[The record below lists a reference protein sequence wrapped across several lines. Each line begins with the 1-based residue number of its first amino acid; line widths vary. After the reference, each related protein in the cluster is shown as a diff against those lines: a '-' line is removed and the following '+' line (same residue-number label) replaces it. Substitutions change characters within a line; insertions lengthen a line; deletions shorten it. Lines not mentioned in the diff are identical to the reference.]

1 MRNKSMVE
9 NAIQQRQKIFNRKIL
24 GLVVT
29 AGCYFVAMPT
39 LAKEFSL
46 GSNWE
51 GTFDTS
57 LTYSTMFRLKD
68 ADRSLMTIG
77 TGGAEALNQAADNHN
92 PNTDDGNF
100 NFESGEQVTNTLKV
114 SYDLSLKRTLD
125 SGATLGFFN
134 RGLGFYDSVIKDEGT
149 AYDGTTQF
157 VNNRVSVGA
166 DPTDFSD
173 GTKDRIGSDAKF
185 LDAFVYYQGDLGE
198 MPLVLRAGWQVINWG
213 ENAFIQSGISNAIN
227 PADVTQA
234 KLPGTAV
241 KDILLPQGAVF
252 GSVGLSDS
260 ITVEAYYQYEWKRT
274 IAPASGTFFST
285 NDFIAEDG
293 GESLILP
300 TPANFNGPHPFYT
313 RGENV
318 EPSDSGQWGLSLRW
332 FSEDLNETDFGFYA
346 LNYHSKLP
354 TIGVSGKP
362 IPGATYNIA
371 YLEDIKLYGIS
382 FNTVAWDTAFSGEV
396 AYHEGAQVQTVRFGP
411 AAIGK
416 GIAANGDP
424 SKSLI
429 ATPEN
434 IVVSQLTIN
443 RNLSSSAIF
452 RDLADS
458 INFIIEVGSVYT
470 PDLEDGELYRGLDR
484 ADQFAWGYKG
494 KFNLTY
500 FDGIGQHISSLSG
513 TDLGVSFVFSHG
525 VDGVSAIPAGS
536 FTEDAKSLGVNISA
550 NWQNTIEASLGFN
563 YFSDSVLE
571 DRDNVTFTLKYL
583 F

>member
-1 MRNKSMVE
+1 MRSKKIVDNT
-9 NAIQQRQKIFNRKIL
+9 IQQRRKIFNRKL
-24 GLVVT
+24 LSLAVAGTCTVMVT
-29 AGCYFVAMPT
+29 PT

-57 LTYSTMFRLKD
+57 LTYSTMIRVRD
-68 ADRSLMTIG
+68 ADPSLMTIG
-77 TGGAEALNQAADNHN
+77 VGGNEALGQSADNHN
-92 PNTDDGNF
+92 PNKDDGNF
-100 NFESGEQVTNTLKV
+100 NFDSGDQVTNTFKV
-114 SYDLSLKRTLD
+114 SYDLNLKRELD

-134 RGLGFYDSVIKDEGT
+134 RGLAFYDTIIMNEGT
-149 AYDGTTQF
+149 AYNGSTQF
-157 VNNRVSVGA
+157 ANNRFYAGE

-173 GTKDRIGSDAKF
+173 ATKDRIGRDAKF

-198 MPLVLRAGWQVINWG
+198 MPLSLRAGWQVINWG

-227 PADVTQA
+227 PADITQA

-241 KDILLPQGAVF
+241 KDILLPQGALF
-252 GSVGLSDS
+252 GSLGVSDS
-260 ITVEAYYQYEWKRT
+260 VTIEAYYQFEWQRT
-274 IAPASGTFFST
+274 IAPAAGTFFNT

-293 GESLILP
+293 GETLILP
-300 TPANFNGPHPFYT
+300 TPANFDGPHPYYSRDKT
-313 RGENV
+313 L
-318 EPSDSGQWGLSLRW
+318 EPSDSGQWGLALRW
-332 FSEDLNETDFGFYA
+332 FSEELNETDFGFYA

-354 TIGVSGKP
+354 TIGVSGAP
-362 IPGATYNIA
+362 VPGATYNIG
-371 YLEDIKLYGIS
+371 YLEDINLYGLS

-396 AYHEGAQVQTVRFGP
+396 AYHEGTQVQTVRFGP
-411 AAIGK
+411 DAIGK
-416 GIAANGDP
+416 GIQAAGDP

-434 IVVSQLTIN
+434 VVVSQLTIN
-443 RNLSSSAIF
+443 RNLSSVAGF
-452 RDLADS
+452 RNLADS
-458 INFIIEVGSVYT
+458 VGFIIELGAVYT
-470 PDLEDGELYRGLDR
+470 PDLEDGELFRGLDR

-550 NWQNTIEASLGFN
+550 NWQNTIEASFGFN
-563 YFSDSVLE
+563 YFSDSILE
-571 DRDNVTFTLKYL
+571 DHDNATFTLKYL

>member
-1 MRNKSMVE
+1 MRIKIIVDDT
-9 NAIQQRQKIFNRKIL
+9 IQKRRKIFNKKL
-24 GLVVT
+24 LSLVVT
-29 AGCYFVAMPT
+29 AACTVMATPT
-39 LAKEFSL
+39 LANEFSL

-57 LTYSTMFRLKD
+57 LTYSTMIRVRD
-68 ADRSLMTIG
+68 ADPSLMTIG
-77 TGGAEALNQAADNHN
+77 VGGNEALGQDASNHN

-100 NFESGEQVTNTLKV
+100 NFESGDQVTNTFKV
-114 SYDLSLKRTLD
+114 SYDLNLTRKLD

-134 RGLGFYDSVIKDEGT
+134 RGLGFYDSIIKDEGT

-173 GTKDRIGSDAKF
+173 DTKDRIGSDAKF

-198 MPLVLRAGWQVINWG
+198 MPLVLRAGRQVINWG

-252 GSVGLSDS
+252 GSIGLSDS
-260 ITVEAYYQYEWKRT
+260 VTVEAYYQYEWKRT

-300 TPANFNGPHPFYT
+300 TPANFDGPHPFYA
-313 RGENV
+313 RAENV

-362 IPGATYNIA
+362 TPGATYNIG
-371 YLEDIKLYGIS
+371 YLEDIKLYGLS

-416 GIAANGDP
+416 GIVANGDP

-443 RNLSSSAIF
+443 RNLSSATGF

-458 INFIIEVGSVYT
+458 ANFIVEVGSVYT
-470 PDLEDGELYRGLDR
+470 PDLEDGELFRGLDR
-484 ADQFAWGYKG
+484 ADQFAWGFKG
-494 KFNLTY
+494 RLRLSYFNA
-500 FDGIGQHISSLSG
+500 IGELITAFSG
-513 TDLGVSFVFSHG
+513 TDLGVDIVYAQG

-536 FTEDAKSLGVNISA
+536 FTEDAKALGLTFNA
-550 NWQNTIEASLGFN
+550 NWQNSIEASLGYN